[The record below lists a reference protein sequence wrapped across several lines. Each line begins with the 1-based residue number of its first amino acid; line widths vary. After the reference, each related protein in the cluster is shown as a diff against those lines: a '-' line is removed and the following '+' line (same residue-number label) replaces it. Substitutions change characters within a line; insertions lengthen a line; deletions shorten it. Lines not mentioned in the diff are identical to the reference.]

1 MGKMLAL
8 ASSFLLLVLSTS
20 AHALRYPGQTHQLF
34 RRDIVST
41 CPNEGT
47 FAAGSATDFAS
58 SPVLKVAGD
67 AYLQAFVAPKSGFIC
82 TLAISIQEPP
92 AEVKATLRLY
102 NDSTPQISIVNGT
115 GVAQT
120 SVTTT

>member
-1 MGKMLAL
+1 MLAL
-8 ASSFLLLVLSTS
+8 ASSFLLLVVSTS
-20 AHALRYPGQTHQLF
+20 ALRYPGGHHAHQLF
-34 RRDIVST
+34 RRDSNVVST

-47 FAAGSATDFAS
+47 FAAGSSSDFAS

-67 AYLQAFVAPKSGFIC
+67 AYLQAFVAPKSGFVC

-92 AEVKATLRLY
+92 AQVKATLRLY